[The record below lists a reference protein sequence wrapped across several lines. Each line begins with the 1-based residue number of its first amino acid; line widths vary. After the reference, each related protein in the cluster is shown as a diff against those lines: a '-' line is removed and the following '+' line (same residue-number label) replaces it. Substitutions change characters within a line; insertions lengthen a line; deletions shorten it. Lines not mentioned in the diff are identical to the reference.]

1 MNVQTALSP
10 DHKHCTIDSLLPFVA
25 NYQLVIPLPQVD
37 SLNKCLQYSQE
48 ENIALKAKIAQVRID
63 TVLYEE
69 CYLKVLTIG
78 SIGIIAKVVPPM

>member
-1 MNVQTALSP
+1 M
-10 DHKHCTIDSLLPFVA
+10 
-25 NYQLVIPLPQVD
+25 IPLPQVD

-69 CYLKVLTIG
+69 FYLKVLTIG